1 MELLNQIK
9 DNFKILFLLP
19 HGVILARKKRKKIK
33 NVEKNQQYLCK
44 ILVAHHQKTQF
55 NEKWVKKLLKK
66 KSNTNLDCN
75 KQFPLSKESLP

>member
-1 MELLNQIK
+1 MVS
-9 DNFKILFLLP
+9 FLLE
-19 HGVILARKKRKKIK
+19 KKRKKIK

-55 NEKWVKKLLKK
+55 NEKWVKKIMKK